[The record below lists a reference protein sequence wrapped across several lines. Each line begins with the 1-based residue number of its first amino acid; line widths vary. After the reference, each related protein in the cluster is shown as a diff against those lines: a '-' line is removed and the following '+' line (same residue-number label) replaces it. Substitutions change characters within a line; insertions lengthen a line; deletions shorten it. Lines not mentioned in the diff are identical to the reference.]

1 MRTVKL
7 IAIACAYALS
17 ISPSHAD
24 WLQFRGT
31 DSSGFVAADP
41 RLPEIL
47 DEKNIAWKMPL
58 PGRGLSSPIVIGDK
72 LVVTCSSGVEQDRL
86 HVLCFSS
93 SDGNLLWERQFWATG
108 RTMAHEKTCVAAP
121 TPASDGERI
130 FALFSSNDLICLD
143 LDGGLLWLRGLT
155 QDYPNASNSLGL
167 ASSPV
172 VVGDTLVVHIE
183 NDSQSFAAG
192 IDTAT
197 GLNRWRKDRTKRAN
211 WSSPVVFGDRVV
223 LQGSEG
229 VDVLVP
235 ATGEI
240 EWRYGTGASTIP
252 SSAVGGGV
260 LYVPSNGLAA
270 VRYDSSNKSVEET
283 WVEGSLR
290 PGTASPVVAD
300 EKVYVITSAGV
311 LNCADIEDGER
322 LWRIRLEGPFG
333 ASPVVAGSRL
343 FAVNE
348 RQGLLQI
355 VDLEG
360 EEGEIIGKLELGEM
374 IQATPAIANHAIFIR
389 SDGHLWK
396 ISRP

>member
-1 MRTVKL
+1 MKL
-7 IAIACAYALS
+7 LAIACASALYVS
-17 ISPSHAD
+17 ISHAD
-24 WLQFRGT
+24 WRQFRGT
-31 DSSGFVAADP
+31 DSSGFVEADP
-41 RLPEIL
+41 RLPEKL
-47 DEKNIAWKMPL
+47 EAENIAWKMPL
-58 PGRGLSSPIVIGDK
+58 PGRGLSSPIVIGERV
-72 LVVTCSSGVEQDRL
+72 VVTCSSGPEQDRL

-93 SDGNLLWERQFWATG
+93 ADGTLMWERQFWATV

-121 TPASDGERI
+121 TAASDGERL

-155 QDYPNASNSLGL
+155 RDYPNASNSLGL

-197 GLNRWRKDRTKRAN
+197 GKNRWRKDRTKRAN

-223 LQGSEG
+223 LQGSKG

-235 ATGEI
+235 ATGDI
-240 EWRYGTGASTIP
+240 EWHYGKGASTIP
-252 SSAVGGGV
+252 SSAVGGDV
-260 LYVPSNGLAA
+260 LYVPSDGLAA

-283 WVEGSLR
+283 WVEGGLR
-290 PGTASPVVAD
+290 PGTASPVVAG

-311 LNCADIEDGER
+311 LNCADVEDGER

-343 FAVNE
+343 FAVSE
-348 RQGLLQI
+348 RKGLLQM

-360 EEGEIIGKLELGEM
+360 DEGEIIGKLELGEM